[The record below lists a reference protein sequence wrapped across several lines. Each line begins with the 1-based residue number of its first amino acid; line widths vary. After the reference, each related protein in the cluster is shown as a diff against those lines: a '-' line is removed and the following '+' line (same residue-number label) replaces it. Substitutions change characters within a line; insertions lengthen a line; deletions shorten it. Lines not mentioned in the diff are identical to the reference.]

1 MGVDSEIQRQ
11 NEIVTSIE
19 TIRKLEDDL
28 TALLDSP
35 NEIDKENR
43 DNIINQIGKL
53 FNMRKNMLEHLSS
66 TYNKLHNNISDSKIN
81 FADKKSVTDIIT
93 NEIELSTNK
102 YKLLADEK
110 NNKKRMTEINM
121 YHGKKYNAYSN
132 VMKTLLISC
141 TLLLILTYVIKHEL
155 MSPNITYILVG
166 IVIFFGGF
174 RISLLILD
182 IIRRDNM
189 NYDKFNWDFT
199 EPTGASSIY
208 VEQTDKATNAYD
220 DVSNNSKEIETETV
234 VDNDS
239 SIHKVGEE
247 HNYLTLHT
255 HGPTHNEGFR
265 QRLPRN
271 SISVS
276 SLQAK
281 KI

>member
-121 YHGKKYNAYSN
+121 YHGKKYNAY
-132 VMKTLLISC
+132 
-141 TLLLILTYVIKHEL
+141 
-155 MSPNITYILVG
+155 
-166 IVIFFGGF
+166 
-174 RISLLILD
+174 
-182 IIRRDNM
+182 
-189 NYDKFNWDFT
+189 
-199 EPTGASSIY
+199 
-208 VEQTDKATNAYD
+208 
-220 DVSNNSKEIETETV
+220 
-234 VDNDS
+234 
-239 SIHKVGEE
+239 
-247 HNYLTLHT
+247 
-255 HGPTHNEGFR
+255 
-265 QRLPRN
+265 
-271 SISVS
+271 
-276 SLQAK
+276 
-281 KI
+281 